1 MTVRVDRSFD
11 LSASPERVWEFIA
24 DPENRAQAIS
34 VVQRYTV
41 DDPEARRVTWHVE
54 LPIPLVRKTVAVE
67 TEDVTREP
75 PTYVKFSG
83 RSKVMNVTGEH
94 EMVETDD
101 GTRVENRFVV
111 DGKLPGVEKFFKRNL
126 DDELKNLQRALERH
140 LQSTR
145 SEEP

>member
-1 MTVRVDRSFD
+1 MTVRVDRSFE
-11 LSASPERVWEFIA
+11 LAASPERVWEFIA
-24 DPENRAQAIS
+24 DPENRARAIS

-54 LPIPLVRKTVAVE
+54 LPIPLVRKTIAVN

-75 PTYVKFSG
+75 PSYVKFVG
-83 RSKVMNVTGEH
+83 KSKVMDVTGEH
-94 EMVETDD
+94 EIVELDD
-101 GTRVENRFVV
+101 GTRLENHFVV

-126 DDELKNLQRALERH
+126 DDELRNLQRALERD